1 MEKKTKKNKL
11 ENSLYILSIC
21 IMCSVIISILFLGYI
36 SKIREL
42 TYTPKIQYGTKN
54 DISKDIINNLDERVL
69 TGDKLKPY
77 LIQIADSDYDIL
89 IEYNDYSVSWHEQID
104 LSTQDFVEIIDDTD
118 SFYCQRE
125 THKNKT
131 TGIIVYY
138 TEIS

>member
-118 SFYCQRE
+118 SFYCQK
-125 THKNKT
+125 TIQKNKT
-131 TGIIVYY
+131 TGITVHY

>member
-104 LSTQDFVEIIDDTD
+104 LSTQDFVEIIEDTD
-118 SFYCQRE
+118 SFYCQKNIQ
-125 THKNKT
+125 KNKT
-131 TGIIVYY
+131 TGITVHY

>member
-1 MEKKTKKNKL
+1 
-11 ENSLYILSIC
+11 
-21 IMCSVIISILFLGYI
+21 MCSVIISILFLGYI

-104 LSTQDFVEIIDDTD
+104 LSTQDFVEIIEDTD
-118 SFYCQRE
+118 SFYCQKNIQ
-125 THKNKT
+125 KNKT
-131 TGIIVYY
+131 TGITVHY